1 MTNSNRANILIVD
14 DTRANLRVLTHML
27 TQEGYKVRPMLDG
40 EHAILSAKSQPP
52 DLIMLDIAM
61 PDMDGYEVC
70 RELKADKQT
79 ENIPVIFIS
88 AMNDVQSKVQ
98 AFISGGVDYITK
110 PFQFE
115 EVLARVE
122 THLTMRN
129 LQQTLQQTNN
139 LLEQRVLE
147 RTAELAKSNRRLMDE
162 IAERKEIASQLERLA
177 SHDSLTELPNR
188 AYFREAL
195 VKAIR
200 QAQADE
206 GCVFTVMFLDCDRF
220 KLIND
225 SLGHLVGDKLLIE
238 VARRLESCLDPGD
251 LLSRFGG
258 DEFTILLP
266 NITSADEASAMAHKI
281 QQKFALPFEIEQR
294 EFFIDMSLGMVISQP
309 THQEP
314 EQLLRD
320 ADTAMYA
327 AKRHAKTYYQLFD
340 TEMHERTLAT
350 LHLETE
356 LRQAWERQSFDIYYQ
371 PIVDLSQGRIAGFE
385 ALLRWIHPTRGL
397 ITPGKFIP
405 AAEEIGL
412 ILPIGQ
418 WVLYEACRQLK
429 LWQEQFNLP
438 LSISVNLSAKQFA
451 QDRLLEQIDLILQET
466 NLQADLLRL
475 EITESIIIDD
485 TELVLTILQALKGRG
500 IRLSLDDFGVGYS
513 SLSYLHRF
521 PIDILK
527 IDRSFV
533 DSIDRDD
540 GYLELVK
547 VIYMLAHNLGMQVV
561 AEGIETMPQLAY
573 LQQIGC
579 EYGQGYY
586 FAKPLSQAEATRL
599 LQSPPHWRKD

>member
-1 MTNSNRANILIVD
+1 MTNSNQIHILIVD

-27 TQEGYKVRPMLDG
+27 TKEGYNVRPMLNG
-40 EHAILSAKSQPP
+40 PSAILSAKSQPP

-70 RELKADKQT
+70 RQLKADKQT
-79 ENIPVIFIS
+79 ETIPVIFIS

-98 AFISGGVDYITK
+98 AFTSGGVDYITK

-129 LQQTLQQTNN
+129 LQQTLQETNN

-147 RTAELAKSNRRLMDE
+147 RTAELAKINRRLMDE
-162 IAERKEIASQLERLA
+162 ITERKEIASQLKRLA

-188 AYFREAL
+188 TYFRNAL
-195 VKAIR
+195 VEAITR
-200 QAQADE
+200 AQADE
-206 GCVFTVMFLDCDRF
+206 RCTFTVMFLDCDRF

-225 SLGHLVGDKLLIE
+225 SLGHLVGDRLLIE
-238 VARRLESCLDPGD
+238 VARRLESCLDQGD

-258 DEFTILLP
+258 DEFTILFP
-266 NITSADEASAMAHKI
+266 NITSADEASTMANKI
-281 QQKFALPFEIEQR
+281 QQKFALPFKIEQR
-294 EFFIDMSLGMVISQP
+294 EFFIDISLGMVISQP
-309 THQEP
+309 THKEP

-356 LRQAWERQSFDIYYQ
+356 LRQAWEQQTFEIYYQ
-371 PIVDLSQGRIAGFE
+371 PIVDLSQDRIAGFE

-397 ITPGKFIP
+397 ITPNNFIST
-405 AAEEIGL
+405 AEEIGL

-418 WVLYEACRQLK
+418 WVLYEACRQVK
-429 LWQEQFNLP
+429 LWQEQFNRP

-466 NLQADLLRL
+466 NLQADVLRL

-485 TELVLTILQALKGRG
+485 TESVLAILKALKCRG

-533 DSIDRDD
+533 DPIDRDQ

-547 VIYMLAHNLGMQVV
+547 IIHLLAQNLGMQVV
-561 AEGIETMPQLAY
+561 AEGIETMAQLTY

-586 FAKPLSQAEATRL
+586 FAKPLSQAESTRL
-599 LQSPPHWRKD
+599 LQSTPHWQED